1 MIRKILQ
8 KLSIYFNDLLFKY
21 EDIQRKKR
29 FKKIKKLNIK

>member
-29 FKKIKKLNIK
+29 FKKIKRLKIK